1 MGECELIVFIS
12 TVACAL
18 SKCCSTDELT
28 ILSVA
33 FTQLGDTLATIL
45 TKRQL
50 CDNDTNDKIVDSNNC
65 AKRSDDIDE

>member
-1 MGECELIVFIS
+1 MNECELILFIS

-18 SKCCSTDELT
+18 SKCCSTDDLT

-33 FTQLGDTLATIL
+33 FTQLGDTLTTIL

-50 CDNDTNDKIVDSNNC
+50 CDNNTNNEKIIDSNDC
-65 AKRSDDIDE
+65 EKSSDNHE